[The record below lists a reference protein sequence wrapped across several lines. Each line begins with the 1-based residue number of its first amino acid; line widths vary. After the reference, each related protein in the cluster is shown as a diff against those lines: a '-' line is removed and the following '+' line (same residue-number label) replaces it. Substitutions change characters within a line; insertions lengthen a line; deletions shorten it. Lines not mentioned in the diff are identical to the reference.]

1 MDLFDTG
8 SIPEIAHVANQVLV
22 LLDVLD
28 VFLAAKKFY
37 NNLLGMTKLN

>member
-8 SIPEIAHVANQVLV
+8 SIPEIPHVTNQVLV
-22 LLDVLD
+22 LLD

-37 NNLLGMTKLN
+37 KNLLGMTKLN